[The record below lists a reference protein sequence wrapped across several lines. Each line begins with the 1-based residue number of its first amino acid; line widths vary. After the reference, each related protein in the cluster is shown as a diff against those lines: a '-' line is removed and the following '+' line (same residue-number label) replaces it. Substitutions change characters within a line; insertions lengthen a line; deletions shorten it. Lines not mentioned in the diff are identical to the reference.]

1 MNLPQS
7 FAPWQE
13 RWRRLADQEKQMLVL
28 IIAIVVGALLW
39 LQVLGP
45 ARATLHTAD
54 AQAKALDAQLQH
66 MQQLQAQVQTLQRQP
81 PLGFDESLV
90 ALTAATQQTLGNSAQ
105 LSNTADHASVTLK
118 GASADAL
125 AQWLAQA
132 RLNARSVPLEARLV
146 RSSTAGVSTWNG
158 VLLMSL
164 PQRQSP

>member
-1 MNLPQS
+1 MNLPPS
-7 FAPWQE
+7 LAPWQE
-13 RWRRLADQEKQMLVL
+13 RWSRLADQEKQMLILV
-28 IIAIVVGALLW
+28 IALVFGAILW
-39 LQVLGP
+39 LQVLAP
-45 ARATLHTAD
+45 ARATLRTAD
-54 AQAKALDAQLQH
+54 TQARALDAQLEH
-66 MQQLQAQVQTLQRQP
+66 MQVLQAQVQALQRQP
-81 PLGFDESLV
+81 ALGFDEALK
-90 ALTAATQQTLGNSAQ
+90 ALTAATQQTLGANAQ
-105 LSNTADHASVTLK
+105 ISNTAEHATVTLK

>member
-1 MNLPQS
+1 MSLPQS

-13 RWRRLADQEKQMLVL
+13 RWNRLADQEKQMLVMV
-28 IIAIVVGALLW
+28 IAVIVGAVLW
-39 LQVLGP
+39 LLVLAP
-45 ARATLHTAD
+45 ARVTLRTAD
-54 AQAKALDAQLQH
+54 TQARALDAQLEH
-66 MQQLQAQVQTLQRQP
+66 MQVLQSQVQALQRQP
-81 PLGFDESLV
+81 ALGFDEALK
-90 ALTAATQQTLGNSAQ
+90 ALTTATQQTLGATAQ

-132 RLNARSVPLEARLV
+132 RLNARSVPLEAKLV
-146 RSSTAGVSTWNG
+146 RTSTAGVSTWNG